1 VEQVVPEKPSLD
13 DLESRWGAR
22 WEADGTYRFDRS
34 KVRAEIYSI
43 DTPPPTVSGS
53 LHMGSLF
60 GYVHTDA
67 IARYRRMRGLEVFY
81 PMGWDDNGLPTE
93 RRVQNYFGVQCDPS
107 LPYDPDYTP
116 PESPPGASGKK
127 SKDRPIPLP
136 RRNFVD
142 LCLRLTAEDEQAFE
156 HLWKRVGLSV
166 DWDLTYTSIGDDA
179 QRASQRAFLHNL
191 ARGEAYQSEA
201 PTLWDVDFRTAVA
214 QAELEDREMPGAYH
228 ALRFAGTDGAGS
240 DGSGDIVIETTRPE
254 LIPACVALVAH
265 PDDVRFVPRFGQTVR
280 TPLFGVPVP
289 VLAHPLADPE
299 KGSGIAMICTFGD
312 TTDVV
317 WWREL
322 QLPTRNV
329 MGRDGRLL
337 EASPPWGDDTDD
349 EADARYAELAGK
361 TAKQAQRRIVEM
373 LEESGDLVTEPK
385 PITHPVKFYEKGDRP
400 LEIVSSRQWYIRN
413 GARDDDLRARL
424 LERGRALA
432 WHPPTMC
439 SRYESWVEGL
449 NSDWLISRQRFFG
462 VPFPVWYPVGADGEP
477 DFAAPI
483 LATEDRLPVDPSSD
497 VPDGYTESQRGAP
510 GGFVGDPDIMDTWAT
525 SSLTPQIATGW
536 GTDPDLFERTFPMDL
551 RPQGPEIIRTWLFS
565 TLLRSLLEH
574 GTAPWT
580 DTSINGW
587 ILDPDRKK
595 MSKSKGN
602 VVTPIGVL
610 EKFGS
615 DAVRYWALSG
625 RPGVDTALDEG
636 QMKVG
641 RRLAIKVL
649 NASKFVLGVM
659 GEAVA
664 DPALITAPVDRAL
677 WAELGELVDDATA
690 SFDSYDYARAL
701 ERTER
706 FFWSFCDDYLELVKT
721 RAYGTDGNDP
731 SGAASARATLALTLA
746 ALQRLLAPHLPFV
759 TEEVWSWWREGSVH
773 RASWPAVEQADA
785 VGGRGGRGDGA
796 SVYRVAADTLGAVRK
811 AKSDAQRSLRTDV
824 IRATVR
830 DTPERLAALALAVTD
845 VQEAGRIQAL
855 VTEDA
860 VALDVVVDLAPPEEQ
875 AS

>member
-1 VEQVVPEKPSLD
+1 MPIVPEKPSLD

-34 KVRAEIYSI
+34 KSRDEIYSI

-60 GYVHTDA
+60 GYVHTDS

-107 LPYDPDYTP
+107 LPYDPAYAPPETP
-116 PESPPGASGKK
+116 PGDSGKK
-127 SKDRPIPLP
+127 SKDRPIPVP
-136 RRNFVD
+136 RRNFVE

-156 HLWKRVGLSV
+156 QLWRRVGLSV
-166 DWDLTYTSIGDDA
+166 DWELTYTSIGDDA
-179 QRASQRAFLHNL
+179 QRASQLAFLRNL
-191 ARGEAYQSEA
+191 ERGEAYQSEA

-228 ALRFAGTDGAGS
+228 AITFSGTDG
-240 DGSGDIVIETTRPE
+240 GDAIVIETTRPE
-254 LIPACVALVAH
+254 LVPACVALVAH
-265 PDDVRFVPRFGQTVR
+265 PDDARFAPRFGQTVR

-337 EASPPWGDDTDD
+337 EPSPPWGDDVDD
-349 EADARYAELAGK
+349 KADARYAELAGK

-373 LEESGDLVTEPK
+373 LEESGDLVGDPK
-385 PITHPVKFYEKGDRP
+385 TITHPVKFYEKGDRP

-413 GARDDDLRARL
+413 GARDPDLRAQL
-424 LERGRALA
+424 LDRGRVLA
-432 WHPPTMC
+432 WHPSTMY

-462 VPFPVWYPVGADGEP
+462 VPFPVWYPVGSDGEP
-477 DFAAPI
+477 DFEAPI
-483 LATEDRLPVDPSSD
+483 VATEDRLPVDPSSD
-497 VPDGYTESQRGAP
+497 VPNGYAEDQRGVP
-510 GGFVGDPDIMDTWAT
+510 GGFVGDPDVMDTWAT

-536 GTDPDLFERTFPMDL
+536 ETDPDLFARTFPMDL

-565 TLLRSLLEH
+565 TLLRSILEH
-574 GTAPWT
+574 GEMPWT
-580 DTSINGW
+580 DVSINGW

-615 DAVRYWALSG
+615 DAVRYWALNG

-659 GEAVA
+659 GEALA
-664 DPALITAPVDRAL
+664 DPALITTPIDRAV
-677 WAELGELVDDATA
+677 WVELDALVDDATA
-690 SFDSYDYARAL
+690 AFDSYDYARAL

-706 FFWSFCDDYLELVKT
+706 FFWSFCDDYLELVKS
-721 RAYGTDGNDP
+721 RAYGTDGSDP
-731 SGAASARATLALTLA
+731 EGAASARATLALTLA
-746 ALQRLLAPHLPFV
+746 ALQRLFAPHLPFV

-773 RASWPAVEQADA
+773 RAAWPEVAGATAWSE
-785 VGGRGGRGDGA
+785 A
-796 SVYRVAADTLGAVRK
+796 SVYRVASEVLGAVRK

-824 IRATVR
+824 LSAVVR
-830 DTPERLAALALAVTD
+830 DTPERLAALALAETD
-845 VQEAGRIQAL
+845 VREAGRIQEL
-855 VTEDA
+855 ITEPA
-860 VALDVVVDLAPPEEQ
+860 TEFELTVELAPPEEKP
-875 AS
+875 S